1 MAKPVGAGIDRE
13 TGQPIAGWPHV
24 AQSIGVIFTTNF
36 GARVTRR
43 WFGSLIPSLLG
54 ENLTPRTT
62 LRFFTALY
70 ASLEFEP
77 RFALTRIRVLSS
89 PDDLRS
95 GRLRIEMEGMYR
107 PRAHLGDFTVEGA
120 RRLVIGQ
127 AENRTTVEA
136 G

>member
-1 MAKPVGAGIDRE
+1 MAQPVGAGVDRN
-13 TGQPIAGWPHV
+13 TGRPLSGWAHV
-24 AQSIGVIFTTNF
+24 AQSLGVIFTTHF
-36 GARVTRR
+36 GSRVARR

-62 LRFFTALY
+62 LRFYTAIY

-89 PDDLRS
+89 ADDLRLGS
-95 GRLRIEMEGMYR
+95 LRVELEGMYR

-120 RRLVIGQ
+120 RRLIIGT
-127 AENRTTVEA
+127 AENRTTIEA
-136 G
+136 S